1 MTYSSRFAFVSAA
14 SLFALGAG
22 FAFVA
27 PACGGGGETTSSSSG
42 SGGGTSS
49 SSSGMGGMTSS
60 SSSGGGNGGGG
71 GMPTNNYD
79 CSAPQGNVPMLKLTK
94 VHDDT
99 TFFDIPIFA
108 AFAPGD
114 DTRMFVVEQRGKIK
128 IVKNGALLVDPFLDV
143 SGKSVNP
150 GGNDERGLLGMAF
163 HPKYQQNGR
172 FFIFYTDKNTQN
184 QVIEEYA
191 RGTDGDHA
199 DPMKVQTLL
208 DIDDPEGNHNGGM
221 LGFSP
226 IDGFLYIGLGDGGA
240 GGDPHGPFGNGQN
253 LNTLWG
259 KIARLDVDSAQKP
272 YAIPAGN
279 MTMIP
284 QGNMSTAVL
293 PEIWDFGLR
302 NPWRFSFDACTGD
315 LYIGDVG
322 QGSIEEIDVEPAQQ
336 GNKNY
341 GWRAMEGTNCFD
353 ANLGCDLPAYTPPTV
368 EYDHNIGCSINGG
381 YVYRGKN
388 IPSLRGTYFF
398 SDFCSKTVW
407 TYKWPGPGAP
417 TQQAGQPVLVVPNA
431 PSSFGQDN
439 HGEIYVVERAVLQI
453 DPNTMM
459 PVGGGKIYRIDS
471 Q

>member
-60 SSSGGGNGGGG
+60 SGGNGGGG

-79 CSAPQGNVPMLKLTK
+79 CTAPQGNVPMLKLTP
-94 VHDDT
+94 VAEP
-99 TFFDIPIFA
+99 FNVPVFA

-114 DTRMFVVEQRGKIK
+114 DTRMFVVEQTGRIK
-128 IVKNGALLVDPFLDV
+128 VVKNGVIAQDPFLDV
-143 SGKSVNP
+143 SNKSFQG

-172 FFIFYTDKNTQN
+172 FFIFYTDANTQN

-191 RGTDGDHA
+191 RGADDDHA
-199 DPMKVQTLL
+199 NPTEVQTLL

-221 LGFSP
+221 LAFSP

-279 MTMIP
+279 MTTVP
-284 QGNMSTAVL
+284 PGNQSTACL
-293 PEIWDFGLR
+293 KEIWDFGLR

-322 QGSIEEIDVEPAQQ
+322 QGTIEEIDVEPAQQ

-417 TQQAGQPVLVVPNA
+417 TEQAGQPVVVVPGN

-439 HGEIYVVERAVLQI
+439 HGEIYVVERSG
-453 DPNTMM
+453 N
-459 PVGGGKIYRIDS
+459 GKVYRIDS